1 GGLMGLA
8 IAGSCFLG
16 TFINFVILAP
26 LMIQMGDIA
35 PRIGANGVP
44 VPLSRIEIVNQWS
57 LWWGVTMMVVGALVS
72 LLAKPEIFR
81 GLFRKSEARA
91 NV

>member
-1 GGLMGLA
+1 DAFTPSILGTSFKTLGLRLTLDVAVIGVGGLMGLA

-44 VPLSRIEIVNQWS
+44 VPLSRIEIV
-57 LWWGVTMMVVGALVS
+57 
-72 LLAKPEIFR
+72 
-81 GLFRKSEARA
+81 
-91 NV
+91 